1 MATKRLQIIDYNIKQ
16 AENADTLDGKHS
28 DEFASATDVEQLK
41 TQVGDTAVSTQ
52 ISSAI
57 SALTP
62 EDVDIYVQADE
73 PTQAT
78 DGSLWIDLSA
88 ESVSDGTDTTLS
100 ISGKA
105 ADAKAT
111 GDAIAVERARV
122 NNLITL
128 AEGST
133 TGDAELIDIRVGYDG
148 TTYASAGTAVRE
160 QVSDI
165 NDAIF
170 DITTGSNILDPNGE
184 YIQNK
189 QLQCWDA
196 GTTTI
201 NDLYDVEGDYTSP
214 IMTVQKGIDAYCFLL
229 ADGTITGVHTC
240 GLYDE
245 NGISLAYTNEGIVDV
260 PDNCKYMR
268 FSYNEDVASVQ
279 PYEEGK
285 SYGYELSYYGTKKNS
300 KIPSKTSEL
309 ENDAGYITV
318 NEIPEDPEPTK
329 LIKPTIVL
337 IFDQSQYDNRMELLN
352 NYGFKGTFSFC
363 CQSDGSIL
371 DTDIAAIKATVADG
385 HDIAIYAGAGDR
397 PAYRGDTS
405 YNDWYTYIKAAVEAF
420 NDIGYYLPTQYACAE
435 HKASQAV
442 IDACDALGF
451 KYTSCGYKLVSGDSW
466 DTDPDCEFYQTS
478 TNSPFSLAIGPYGL
492 PGKTWDEIKAEI
504 DSAVEN
510 CYLVALFTHLVS
522 DSPSDIDTSTE
533 IYTQMLEYIKTLS
546 DNGTVDVLTMR
557 QLYNKYHSADGKER
571 DYTRV
576 ISAIIG

>member
-160 QVSDI
+160 QIGDI
-165 NDAIF
+165 NDSIF
-170 DITTGSNILDPNGE
+170 NITTGTNILDPNGE
-184 YIQNK
+184 YVQNK

-201 NDLYDVEGDYTSP
+201 DDLYDVEGDYTSP
-214 IMTVQKGIDAYCFLL
+214 VMTVQEGINAYCFLTS
-229 ADGTITGVHTC
+229 DGSIIGVHTC
-240 GLYDE
+240 GLYDKD
-245 NGISLAYTNEGIVDV
+245 GTSLEYTNEGVVHI
-260 PDNCKYMR
+260 PNNCKYMR
-268 FSYNEDVASVQ
+268 FSHNSGIASVQ
-279 PYEEGK
+279 PYEDGK
-285 SYGYELSYYGTKKNS
+285 LYGYELSYYGAKKNS

-363 CQSDGSIL
+363 CQSDGSL
-371 DTDIAAIKATVADG
+371 AEWDIEAIKSTVVDG
-385 HDIAIYAGAGDR
+385 HDIAVYTSAGDR
-397 PAYRGDTS
+397 PAYIGDTAS
-405 YNDWYTYIKAAVEAF
+405 DDWYAHVKASVNAF
-420 NDIGYYLPTQYACAE
+420 NSIGCYLPTQYACAE

-442 IDACDALGF
+442 IDACEALGF
-451 KYTSCGYKLVSGDSW
+451 KYVTCGYKLVSGDTW
-466 DTDPDCEFYQTS
+466 EAKDTVFYETK
-478 TNSPFSLAIGPYGL
+478 TNTPFGFALAPYKL
-492 PGKTWDEIKAEI
+492 SGKTWGEIKAEI

-510 CYLVALFTHLVS
+510 CYLILPFTHLVS
-522 DSPSDIDTSTE
+522 ESPSSIDTSTE
-533 IYTQMLEYIKTLS
+533 IYTQMLEYIKALS
-546 DNGTVDVLTMR
+546 DAGTVDVLTMR
-557 QLYNKYHSADGKER
+557 QLYNKYHAADGKER
-571 DYTRV
+571 DYTR
-576 ISAIIG
+576 IMSAIIG

>member
-1 MATKRLQIIDYNIKQ
+1 MSTKRLQVIDFDIKQ
-16 AENADTLDGKHS
+16 AGNANTLGGKTP
-28 DEFASATDVEQLK
+28 DEFASASDVVQLK
-41 TQVGDTAVSTQ
+41 EQVGDTSVSTQ
-52 ISSAI
+52 ISNAI
-57 SALTP
+57 NALTS
-62 EDVDIYVQADE
+62 ENVDIYVQSDE
-73 PTQAT
+73 PTQAVE
-78 DGSLWIDLSA
+78 GALWIDVDA
-88 ESVSDGTDTTLS
+88 ESVYEDTDTTLS

-111 GDAIAVERARV
+111 GDAIAVERARIDS
-122 NNLITL
+122 LATL
-128 AEGST
+128 SEGST
-133 TGDAELIDIRVGYDG
+133 TGDAELIDIRVGADG

-160 QVSDI
+160 QIGDI
-165 NDAIF
+165 NDSIF
-170 DITTGSNILDPNGE
+170 NITTGTNILDPNGE
-184 YIQNK
+184 YVQNK

-201 NDLYDVEGDYTSP
+201 DDLYDVEGDYTSP
-214 IMTVQKGIDAYCFLL
+214 VMTVQEGINAYCFLL

-285 SYGYELSYYGTKKNS
+285 VYGYELSHYGIKKNS
-300 KIPSKTSEL
+300 KVPSKTSEL
-309 ENDAGYITV
+309 ENDVGYITV

-363 CQSDGSIL
+363 CQSNGSIL
-371 DTDIAAIKATVADG
+371 DADIAAIKATVADG

-405 YNDWYTYIKAAVEAF
+405 SDDWYTYIKVAVEAF

-451 KYTSCGYKLVSGDSW
+451 KYVSCGYKLVSGDSW

-478 TNSPFSLAIGPYGL
+478 TNTPFSLAIAPYGL
-492 PGKTWDEIKAEI
+492 PGKTWEEIKAEI

-510 CYLVALFTHLVS
+510 NYLILPFTHLVS
-522 DSPSDIDTSTE
+522 ESPSDIDTSTE
-533 IYTQMLEYIKTLS
+533 IYTQMLEYIKELS
-546 DNGTVDVLTMR
+546 SAGTVDVLTMR
-557 QLYNKYHSADGKER
+557 QLYNKYHVADGKER
-571 DYTRV
+571 DYTR
-576 ISAIIG
+576 IMSAIVG